1 MPSSNSFKHPLALAG
16 LAGALIA
23 GPALASAQAQPEPE
37 AQPANVPPP
46 TASPTA
52 PKSDS
57 RPGPL
62 DVVVGFKADSA
73 SINAA
78 SVNALADLG
87 TWLSEDRGRAITIEA
102 EPSAIQQADFKA
114 GLEQQQAQ
122 AVRDYLLAHG
132 AIAHQIM
139 IVSPSETRANGAT
152 PIGPKQRTVF
162 VTQLAGP
169 AAPQETPAEPGEGAP
184 QSSTEPGTTTQSG
197 SGNNVVVQQPLL
209 PEQAVPPPVQQQPAP
224 PPVVVHDSTVYT
236 PPTRY
241 GRPLGMSLT
250 LGAGVG
256 GFTDSDTRRFTDT
269 GASWSA
275 RLTFGSRNPLALE
288 AGYVGSVNGVNALGL
303 DSDAVLLG
311 STAEGDLRL
320 NLSDRGIQPYL
331 FGGLGYTHYAI
342 TNSNVNTSDVKDSD
356 NLGEVPLGAGLSLLM
371 NGLVLDVRGTMRP
384 TFNDDLIPR
393 SASVDRHQSGLDTWD
408 VEAHLGW
415 EF

>member
-1 MPSSNSFKHPLALAG
+1 MVSIKPLRQPLALVG

-23 GPALASAQAQPEPE
+23 GPALASAQ
-37 AQPANVPPP
+37 PAVPHAP

-52 PKSDS
+52 PKGDS

-62 DVVVGFKADSA
+62 DVVVGFSADSA
-73 SINAA
+73 KINAT
-78 SVNALADLG
+78 SVTALADLG
-87 TWLSEDRGRAITIEA
+87 NWLSEDRSRSVTVEA
-102 EPSAIQQADFKA
+102 EPSAVQQADFRVE
-114 GLEQQQAQ
+114 LEQQQAH

-132 AIAHQIM
+132 AVASQIM
-139 IVSPSETRANGAT
+139 VVPASQTRENGAT

-162 VTQLAGP
+162 VKQLAAP
-169 AAPQETPAEPGEGAP
+169 AAPEEPGASSSEGAP
-184 QSSTEPGTTTQSG
+184 QSSTEPGATTQSG
-197 SGNNVVVQQPLL
+197 SGNNVVVQQPVL
-209 PEQAVPPPVQQQPAP
+209 PEQSAPPPVQEQQPAP
-224 PPVVVHDSTVYT
+224 LQPVVVHERTVYNEEPPRHRYLT
-236 PPTRY
+236 PY
-241 GRPLGMSLT
+241 GMSLT

-275 RLTFGSRNPLALE
+275 RLTFGSRSPLALE

-311 STAEGDLRL
+311 STAEGDLRV
-320 NLSDRGIQPYL
+320 NLSDRGVQPYL
-331 FGGLGYTHYAI
+331 FGGLGYTHYAV
-342 TNSNVNTSDVKDSD
+342 TNSRVNTSDVNDSD